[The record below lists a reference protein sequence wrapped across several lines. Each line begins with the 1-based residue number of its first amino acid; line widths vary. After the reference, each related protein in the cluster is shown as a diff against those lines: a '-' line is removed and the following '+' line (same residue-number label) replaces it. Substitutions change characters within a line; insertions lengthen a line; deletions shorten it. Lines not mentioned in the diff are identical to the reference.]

1 MSEKFVPFIEK
12 QPHVALAQGIVVHG
26 IGGLESI
33 TGIDIDRFDKM
44 SGGLD
49 YRQRRPFQIAG

>member
-26 IGGLESI
+26 IGGLETSQVS
-33 TGIDIDRFDKM
+33 TSAASTK
-44 SGGLD
+44 
-49 YRQRRPFQIAG
+49 